1 MDAARLHLDIRR
13 TRDVGPAARLI
24 VLNEGIQKEVLPSPV
39 ELIRLIDAVAQAQ
52 DRKAFAQLFAYFAP
66 RVKGFL
72 IRTGLAESV
81 AEEVTQEVMIAVW
94 RKASYFDPSRAGA
107 STWVF
112 TIARNQRI
120 DRLRRSRSRT
130 ADHLLDLSD
139 EPDTPPSGEDIV
151 IMAEREEEV
160 RKALATLSNEQAT
173 IVKLSFFS
181 EAPHAEI
188 ARELGIP
195 LGTVKSRVRLALNRL
210 RTLLDRDI

>member
-1 MDAARLHLDIRR
+1 M
-13 TRDVGPAARLI
+13 
-24 VLNEGIQKEVLPSPV
+24 NEGIQKEVLPSPV